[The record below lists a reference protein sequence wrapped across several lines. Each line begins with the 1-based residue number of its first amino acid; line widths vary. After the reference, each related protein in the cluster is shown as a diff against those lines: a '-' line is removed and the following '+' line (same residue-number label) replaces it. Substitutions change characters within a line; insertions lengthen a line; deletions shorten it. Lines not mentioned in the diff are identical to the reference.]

1 MIRKHYSMGAVAAG
15 ALALALS
22 ATGAQAQDPGAYISG
37 GAGWSLPQDS
47 DFSGGG
53 VSSADLENGWNG
65 VLGLGYGFASGFRGE
80 VEGGYHRN
88 NVDDI
93 NGVSAS
99 GHFRAWSL
107 MGNVYYD
114 FRNMLGSVTPYV
126 GAGLGG
132 ARVHADGIT
141 PVGASSVSDDD
152 TSLAWQ
158 LMAGVAMPLAEQLE
172 GTLGYRYFAA
182 PNLDYNTAAG
192 ASIDSDYRTHS
203 VMVGLRYSF
212 GAPAKPEPVRAAAPA
227 PAPAPVVAPAPQPA
241 PPPVARQY
249 LVFFDFDKA
258 DLTQQAMGIL
268 QTASTNAKGLTQ
280 VKIRA
285 TGHADRSGSDAYNM
299 RLSQRRADAVKA
311 ELVRLGMKP
320 TEIAVVARGE
330 ANPLVPTADGVREP
344 QNRRVEIVFE

>member
-1 MIRKHYSMGAVAAG
+1 MIRTHHSIVAGA

-22 ATGAQAQDPGAYISG
+22 AGAAQAQDPGLYISG
-37 GAGWSLPQDS
+37 GAGWSLPEDS

-93 NGVSAS
+93 NGVSA
-99 GHFRAWSL
+99 GGNFRAWSL

-114 FRNMLGSVTPYV
+114 FRGLLGSVTPYV

-132 ARVHADGIT
+132 ARVDANSIS
-141 PVGASSVSDDD
+141 PVGASSVDDDD
-152 TSLAWQ
+152 TSFAWQ
-158 LMAGVAMPLAEQLE
+158 LMAGVAVPLAEQLD

-192 ASIDSDYRTHS
+192 ASIDADYRTHS
-203 VMVGLRYSF
+203 IMVGLRYSF
-212 GAPAKPEPVRAAAPA
+212 SGPAKPEPVRAAAPA
-227 PAPAPVVAPAPQPA
+227 PAPMAAPAPQPA
-241 PPPVARQY
+241 PTPAPPPARQY
-249 LVFFDFDKA
+249 LVFFDFDKT
-258 DLTQQAMGIL
+258 DLTQQAQAIL
-268 QTASTNAKGLTQ
+268 QTAATNAKGLTT

-285 TGHADRSGSDAYNM
+285 TGHADRAGSDAYNM

-311 ELVRLGMKP
+311 ELVRLGIKAS
-320 TEIAVVARGE
+320 EIAVVARGE
-330 ANPLVPTADGVREP
+330 TNPLVPTADGVREP

>member
-1 MIRKHYSMGAVAAG
+1 M
-15 ALALALS
+15 
-22 ATGAQAQDPGAYISG
+22 
-37 GAGWSLPQDS
+37 
-47 DFSGGG
+47 
-53 VSSADLENGWNG
+53 
-65 VLGLGYGFASGFRGE
+65 LGLGYGFASGLRGE
-80 VEGGYHRN
+80 VEGGYHN
-88 NVDDI
+88 NDV
-93 NGVSAS
+93 NSVSGVAGS
-99 GHFRAWSL
+99 GDFRAWSL
-107 MGNVYYD
+107 MGNLFYD
-114 FRNMLGSVTPYV
+114 FRGLLGSVTPYI

-132 ARVHADGIT
+132 ARVDADSVT
-141 PVGASSVSDDD
+141 PVGASSINDED
-152 TSLAWQ
+152 TSFAWQ

-182 PNLDYNTAAG
+182 QNLDYNTAAG
-192 ASIDSDYRTHS
+192 ASIDSDYRAHS

-212 GAPAKPEPVRAAAPA
+212 GAPAKPEPVRAATPA
-227 PAPAPVVAPAPQPA
+227 PAPAPMAAAPAPQPA

-268 QTASTNAKGLTQ
+268 KMASANAKGLTQ

-330 ANPLVPTADGVREP
+330 ANPLIPTADVVREP
-344 QNRRVEIVFE
+344 QNRRVEIIFE